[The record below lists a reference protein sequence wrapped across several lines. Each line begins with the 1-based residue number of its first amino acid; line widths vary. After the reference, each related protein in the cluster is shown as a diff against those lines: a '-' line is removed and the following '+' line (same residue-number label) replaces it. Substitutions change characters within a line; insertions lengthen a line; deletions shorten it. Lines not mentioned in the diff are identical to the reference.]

1 MSLVSD
7 PGYLVHSLRL
17 SYLRNVDDPYG
28 GRIISLSPSYTSNP
42 YILAASLADVHRWPE
57 LEYPSSPPISDD
69 EDETSERASGPS
81 GLGGAT
87 GLKHHQTI
95 MGSRSGA
102 LGMRVTGRRA
112 STSKRASQIANRLS
126 SHSEEAAATP
136 QAGPS
141 RANPGGP
148 GDSDARTRPPEI
160 DVTAASASRSLKK
173 EDLPPPEPPA
183 KEIQFIP
190 KFKGAAEMEARR
202 KLRMLARRG
211 QATSAPKPPSV
222 VSKILNPEMSSS
234 EEDDG
239 ILEDDNDD
247 DDDDGF
253 DLDERGDDIM
263 DEGDEFDPDFAAT
276 RTPGIGSDDAS
287 DIASILSGTASA
299 VSISN
304 PSAFGSFSYVGQHMR
319 ARSRLSPVSEGRGL
333 DESHDGQSTSGHPED
348 TDAHFEMVK
357 PPPPADQRTALGPSR
372 QETRRR
378 GASISIPIIDA
389 PAADM
394 TFTRRTLA
402 PARPQA
408 SALTA
413 MLASTGGSANPFS
426 ELYGAISGRG
436 ESAAMDVKVFFPHAR
451 QPRGEV
457 MILNV
462 RKDATVEEVIG
473 FALWTYWEE
482 GWLPKLNDGVGEDD
496 PKLSGI
502 GWIMRIA
509 EDDGEVDED
518 FPPPDRTGKISKFNF
533 DAFAILAATPVQIQ
547 QNEQLESKIQR
558 RPSRI
563 IAAPKKVDTLPATG
577 LVPPSV
583 PAPGTSALFGTTPI
597 LSSSLG
603 PSSSHGPP
611 IFLRIRVADTADAVH
626 ISTTI
631 PVSAGMYMQEALEL
645 VCRKRKL
652 ANPNDYA
659 LILNELNI
667 LIYLDRTVASLEGK
681 RELTLVKR
689 SMLPQL
695 GIEPETRAARTTDP
709 NASIFKR
716 ISDVPEMQSN
726 AATDYTTAYK
736 RYTIYR
742 KMTMLARQER
752 TLAIDGVYV
761 HIMPSANKAKAVFD
775 SGKTLS
781 FHIKSI
787 LVCQQS
793 QKTSTLFKVVVQRDS
808 RNKRYDFEADTP
820 KLAAE
825 IVQAIKSLKVTLDRS
840 STVHRSR
847 RSRHVG

>member
-42 YILAASLADVHRWPE
+42 YILAASLADIHRWPE

-69 EDETSERASGPS
+69 EDDFEKNAPRAL

-102 LGMRVTGRRA
+102 LGMRVTGRRV
-112 STSKRASQIANRLS
+112 STSKRASQIANGLS
-126 SHSEEAAATP
+126 VHPEEPESTP
-136 QAGPS
+136 QAALS
-141 RANPGGP
+141 RTNIIGQ
-148 GDSDARTRPPEI
+148 GDTDARPRPPEVEAI
-160 DVTAASASRSLKK
+160 TATVSGSSPK
-173 EDLPPPEPPA
+173 EDPPPPEPPA

-202 KLRMLARRG
+202 KSRMLARRG
-211 QATSAPKPPSV
+211 QAVSAPKPASIG
-222 VSKILNPEMSSS
+222 SKLPNPEISSS
-234 EEDDG
+234 EEDEG
-239 ILEDDNDD
+239 LLEDENDD
-247 DDDDGF
+247 DF
-253 DLDERGDDIM
+253 DLVECGDDM

-276 RTPGIGSDDAS
+276 RTPGIGSDSAS
-287 DIASILSGTASA
+287 KPLPADHGPALAAPRQDTRKRG
-299 VSISN
+299 VSIC
-304 PSAFGSFSYVGQHMR
+304 Q
-319 ARSRLSPVSEGRGL
+319 
-333 DESHDGQSTSGHPED
+333 
-348 TDAHFEMVK
+348 
-357 PPPPADQRTALGPSR
+357 
-372 QETRRR
+372 
-378 GASISIPIIDA
+378 PIIDA
-389 PAADM
+389 RAPDI
-394 TFTRRTLA
+394 TFMRRTISPVL
-402 PARPQA
+402 PQA
-408 SALTA
+408 SALSA
-413 MLASTGGSANPFS
+413 VLASIGGSANPFS

-436 ESAAMDVKVFFPHAR
+436 ESASMDVKVFFPHAS
-451 QPRGEV
+451 QPNGKAL
-457 MILNV
+457 ILNV
-462 RKDATVEEVIG
+462 RRDANVEEVIG
-473 FALWTYWEE
+473 FALWSYWEE
-482 GWLPKLNDGVGEDD
+482 GWLPKLNEDVSEND
-496 PKLSGI
+496 PTLSGV

-518 FPPPDRTGKISKFNF
+518 FPPPDRAGKISKFNF
-533 DAFAILAATPVQIQ
+533 DAFAILAATPMQSSLAPPYVSGKSSFVYFPVQ
-547 QNEQLESKIQR
+547 QNEQLEGKIQR
-558 RPSRI
+558 RPSRVM
-563 IAAPKKVDTLPATG
+563 AAPKKADALPAPG

-645 VCRKRKL
+645 VCRKAKL

-659 LILNELNI
+659 LILNDLNI

-695 GIEPETRAARTTDP
+695 GIEPETRAMRTTDP

-716 ISDVPEMQSN
+716 ISDVPEMHYS

-742 KMTMLARQER
+742 KMPMLARQER

-761 HIMPSANKAKAVFD
+761 HIMPSAHKAKAVFD

-781 FHIKSI
+781 FHIKSV

-793 QKTSTLFKVVVQRDS
+793 QKTSTLFKIVVQRDN

-825 IVQAIKSLKVTLDRS
+825 IVQVIKSLKATLDRS

>member
-28 GRIISLSPSYTSNP
+28 SRIISLSPSYTSNP
-42 YILAASLADVHRWPE
+42 YVLAASLADPNRWPE

-69 EDETSERASGPS
+69 EDDKAPGTSQPGP
-81 GLGGAT
+81 AT
-87 GLKHHQTI
+87 GIRHHQTI
-95 MGSRSGA
+95 MGNRSGA
-102 LGMRVTGRRA
+102 LGMRITGRRA
-112 STSKRASQIANRLS
+112 STSRRASQVANKHSLAQPDPDTPLPRINPITTADADSARPQEPDVSRS
-126 SHSEEAAATP
+126 SHK
-136 QAGPS
+136 
-141 RANPGGP
+141 
-148 GDSDARTRPPEI
+148 D
-160 DVTAASASRSLKK
+160 
-173 EDLPPPEPPA
+173 DLDPPP
-183 KEIQFIP
+183 KEVQFIP

-211 QATSAPKPPSV
+211 QTSVNPKHASDTN
-222 VSKILNPEMSSS
+222 KYLNPEVSSS
-234 EEDDG
+234 DDADGSLED
-239 ILEDDNDD
+239 DDNDD
-247 DDDDGF
+247 DF
-253 DLDERGDDIM
+253 DLVDRGDEM

-276 RTPGIGSDDAS
+276 RTPGAGFDSAS
-287 DIASILSGTASA
+287 DLASILSGPASA
-299 VSISN
+299 VSASN
-304 PSAFGSFSYVGQHMR
+304 PLNSSSYVP
-319 ARSRLSPVSEGRGL
+319 ARSRLSPVTEARGTDDSESRDDHSAADH
-333 DESHDGQSTSGHPED
+333 DESIV
-348 TDAHFEMVK
+348 AHFEMVN
-357 PPPPADQRTALGPSR
+357 PPPPPPPPDHRTTPFIVRPEGRKRGLSLSLPILDLPPSDIVFSRSAVFPALSKV
-372 QETRRR
+372 
-378 GASISIPIIDA
+378 
-389 PAADM
+389 
-394 TFTRRTLA
+394 
-402 PARPQA
+402 
-408 SALTA
+408 SALST
-413 MLASTGGSANPFS
+413 MLASTGGSANPFN

-436 ESAAMDVKVFFPHAR
+436 ESASMDVKVFFPHAR
-451 QPRGEV
+451 EPKGKV
-457 MILNV
+457 MTLNV
-462 RKDATVEEVIG
+462 RRDATIEEVIG
-473 FALWTYWEE
+473 FAMWSYWEE
-482 GWLPKLNDGVGEDD
+482 GWLPKLIESVSEND

-518 FPPPDRTGKISKFNF
+518 FPPPDRTGKVTKFNF
-533 DAFAILAATPVQIQ
+533 DAFAILAATPLQIQ

-563 IAAPKKVDTLPATG
+563 MAAPKKADALPAPS

-583 PAPGTSALFGTTPI
+583 PGAGTSSLFGTTPV

-611 IFLRIRVADTADAVH
+611 IFLRVRVADTADAVH

-631 PVSAGMYMQEALEL
+631 PVSAGMYLQEALEV

-652 ANPNDYA
+652 ANPQDYA
-659 LILNELNI
+659 LILNDLNL

-689 SMLPQL
+689 SMLPQM
-695 GIEPETRAARTTDP
+695 GIEPESRAMRTTDP

-716 ISDVPEMQSN
+716 ISDVPEMHQGGG
-726 AATDYTTAYK
+726 TDYTAAYK

-742 KMTMLARQER
+742 KMPMLARQER

-781 FHIKSI
+781 FHVKSV

-808 RNKRYDFEADTP
+808 RNKRYDFEADTA

-825 IVQAIKSLKVTLDRS
+825 IVQAIKTLKTSLERS

-847 RSRHVG
+847 RSRHGG

>member
-7 PGYLVHSLRL
+7 PAYLVHNLRL

-42 YILAASLADVHRWPE
+42 YILAASLADVNRWPE

-69 EDETSERASGPS
+69 EADPIDNPGPS
-81 GLGGAT
+81 GIGGAT
-87 GLKHHQTI
+87 RLKHHQTI

-102 LGMRVTGRRA
+102 FGMRVNGNRV
-112 STSKRASQIANRLS
+112 SSSKRASRIANRLS
-126 SHSEEAAATP
+126 NHNEDVSTPHAT
-136 QAGPS
+136 ASRGVLTGPS
-141 RANPGGP
+141 ES
-148 GDSDARTRPPEI
+148 DSRTRGLDVEFIAPSAHRSIQKDEPP
-160 DVTAASASRSLKK
+160 L
-173 EDLPPPEPPA
+173 PEPPT
-183 KEIQFIP
+183 KELQFIP
-190 KFKGAAEMEARR
+190 RFRGAAEMEARR

-211 QATSAPKPPSV
+211 QPTSCPKPASV
-222 VSKILNPEMSSS
+222 NLNPELSSSS
-234 EEDDG
+234 EEDV
-239 ILEDDNDD
+239 LLDDENDD
-247 DDDDGF
+247 DF
-253 DLDERGDDIM
+253 DLVDHGDDIM

-276 RTPGIGSDDAS
+276 RSPGAGSDSAS
-287 DIASILSGTASA
+287 DIASIVSGTASV

-304 PSAFGSFSYVGQHMR
+304 PSAFGSSFVSQHLR
-319 ARSRLSPVSEGRGL
+319 TRSRLSPVLEGRGV
-333 DESHDGQSTSGHPED
+333 EPQENRPTIEYPEG
-348 TDAHFEMVK
+348 DATRFEMVE
-357 PPPPADQRTALGPSR
+357 PPAQPLPQHPVLHPPAQPI
-372 QETRRR
+372 RRR
-378 GASISIPIIDA
+378 GASLSQPIIDA
-389 PAADM
+389 SPSEM
-394 TFTRRTLA
+394 TFTRRAVT
-402 PARPQA
+402 PPRPQA

-413 MLASTGGSANPFS
+413 MLASSGSSSNPFT

-436 ESAAMDVKVFFPHAR
+436 EAAAMDVRVFFPHAR
-451 QPRGEV
+451 QPRGDV
-457 MILNV
+457 VILNV

-482 GWLPKLNDGVGEDD
+482 GWLPKLNEDVSEDD
-496 PKLSGI
+496 PKLSAV
-502 GWIMRIA
+502 GWVLRIA

-518 FPPPDRTGKISKFNF
+518 FPPPDRTGRISKFNF
-533 DAFAILAATPVQIQ
+533 DAFAILAATPTQIQ

-563 IAAPKKVDTLPATG
+563 MAAPKKLDALPAAG
-577 LVPPSV
+577 VVPPSV
-583 PAPGTSALFGTTPI
+583 PGPGTSALFGTTPV

-603 PSSSHGPP
+603 PSSSQGPP
-611 IFLRIRVADTADAVH
+611 IFLRIRVEDTADAVH

-652 ANPNDYA
+652 ANPKDYA
-659 LILNELNI
+659 LILNDLNI

-695 GIEPETRAARTTDP
+695 GIEPESRTARTTDP

-716 ISDVPEMQSN
+716 ISEVPDQSG
-726 AATDYTTAYK
+726 AGTDYTTAYK

-742 KMTMLARQER
+742 KLPMLARQER
-752 TLAIDGVYV
+752 TLAIDGVYI

-781 FHIKSI
+781 FHIKSVV
-787 LVCQQS
+787 VCQQS
-793 QKTSTLFKVVVQRDS
+793 QKSSTLFKIVVQRDS

-820 KLAAE
+820 KLAGEAD
-825 IVQAIKSLKVTLDRS
+825 IHTFPMCRCNKVLCKVKLFTRYDHSKRPWNAL
-840 STVHRSR
+840 VL
-847 RSRHVG
+847 

>member
-1 MSLVSD
+1 MSLVND

-28 GRIISLSPSYTSNP
+28 GRIISWSPSYTSNP

-69 EDETSERASGPS
+69 EGDSDKNVRGPS
-81 GLGGAT
+81 GLGGAI

-102 LGMRVTGRRA
+102 LGMRVTGRRG
-112 STSKRASQIANRLS
+112 STSKRASQIANRHT
-126 SHSEEAAATP
+126 SHHEEPESTP
-136 QAGPS
+136 QAALS
-141 RANPGGP
+141 RTNAIGQ
-148 GDSDARTRPPEI
+148 EV
-160 DVTAASASRSLKK
+160 DVVVAASAAKSLPK
-173 EDLPPPEPPA
+173 EDPPPPEPPA

-202 KLRMLARRG
+202 KLRMQARQG
-211 QATSAPKPPSV
+211 QPISAPRLPSIT
-222 VSKILNPEMSSS
+222 SKHLNPEISS
-234 EEDDG
+234 EEEDEG
-239 ILEDDNDD
+239 LLEDENVDD
-247 DDDDGF
+247 S
-253 DLDERGDDIM
+253 DLDECGDDM

-276 RTPGIGSDDAS
+276 RTPGISSDSAS
-287 DIASILSGTASA
+287 DIGSILSGTAS
-299 VSISN
+299 VTSISN
-304 PSAFGSFSYVGQHMR
+304 PSAFGSFSYVGQHTR
-319 ARSRLSPVSEGRGL
+319 IRSRLSPVSEGRGL
-333 DESHDGQSTSGHPED
+333 DESHDGQSADEHRKAID
-348 TDAHFEMVK
+348 DRFEMIK
-357 PPPPADQRTALGPSR
+357 LLQPSNHRPVLAAPR
-372 QETRRR
+372 QEARKR
-378 GASISIPIIDA
+378 GVSISQSILVA
-389 PAADM
+389 PTSDIA
-394 TFTRRTLA
+394 FTRLQVT
-402 PARPQA
+402 PVRPQV
-408 SALTA
+408 SALSA

-426 ELYGAISGRG
+426 ELYGSISGRG
-436 ESAAMDVKVFFPHAR
+436 ESASMDVKVFFPHAR
-451 QPRGEV
+451 QPKGKV
-457 MILNV
+457 MLLNV
-462 RKDATVEEVIG
+462 RRDATVEEVIG
-473 FALWTYWEE
+473 FTLWSYWEE
-482 GWLPKLNDGVGEDD
+482 GWLPKLNEGVREDD

-533 DAFAILAATPVQIQ
+533 DAFAILAASPVQRKSMCLLHPVWFPQ
-547 QNEQLESKIQR
+547 
-558 RPSRI
+558 
-563 IAAPKKVDTLPATG
+563 
-577 LVPPSV
+577 SV
-583 PAPGTSALFGTTPI
+583 PGPGTSALFGTTPI

-652 ANPNDYA
+652 ANPKDYA
-659 LILNELNI
+659 LILNDLNM
-667 LIYLDRTVASLEGK
+667 LVYLDRTVASLEGK

-695 GIEPETRAARTTDP
+695 GIEPETRAMRTTDP
-709 NASIFKR
+709 NGSYNIPHHPCIVLTICIPASIFKR
-716 ISDVPEMQSN
+716 ISDVPDMQYN

-736 RYTIYR
+736 RYTVYR
-742 KMTMLARQER
+742 KMPMLARQER
-752 TLAIDGVYV
+752 TLAIDGVYI
-761 HIMPSANKAKAVFD
+761 HIMPSAHKAKAVFD
-775 SGKTLS
+775 SGKTALIS
-781 FHIKSI
+781 YKEYCGMPT
-787 LVCQQS
+787 VA
-793 QKTSTLFKVVVQRDS
+793 KTSTLFKVVVQRDS

-825 IVQAIKSLKVTLDRS
+825 IVQAIKSLKATLDRS

>member
-42 YILAASLADVHRWPE
+42 YILAASLADIERWPE
-57 LEYPSSPPISDD
+57 LDYPSSPPISDD
-69 EDETSERASGPS
+69 EDDPEEKLSGPP
-81 GLGGAT
+81 GPGGAT

-112 STSKRASQIANRLS
+112 STSKRASQINSLRMS
-126 SHSEEAAATP
+126 QEEPESTP
-136 QAGPS
+136 QS
-141 RANPGGP
+141 RANPIAHGKY
-148 GDSDARTRPPEI
+148 DVCLRPPEVE
-160 DVTAASASRSLKK
+160 VTAASASRSSPKG
-173 EDLPPPEPPA
+173 DPPPPEPPA
-183 KEIQFIP
+183 KDIQFIP

-202 KLRMLARRG
+202 KLRMQARRG
-211 QATSAPKPPSV
+211 QAIPAPTPASDRFKH
-222 VSKILNPEMSSS
+222 LNPEDSSS

-239 ILEDDNDD
+239 LLEDENDD
-247 DDDDGF
+247 DF
-253 DLDERGDDIM
+253 DLECGDDM

-276 RTPGIGSDDAS
+276 RTPAIGSDSAS
-287 DIASILSGTASA
+287 DIGSVLSGTASA
-299 VSISN
+299 ISVSN
-304 PSAFGSFSYVGQHMR
+304 PSAFGSFSYRGQHMHT
-319 ARSRLSPVSEGRGL
+319 RSRLSPVSEGRGV
-333 DESHDGQSTSGHPED
+333 DESHDGHSAKEHPKAIN
-348 TDAHFEMVK
+348 TQFEMIK
-357 PPPPADQRTALGPSR
+357 APPALVPT
-372 QETRRR
+372 QETRKR
-378 GASISIPIIDA
+378 GVSISQPITDA
-389 PAADM
+389 PALDI
-394 TFTRRTLA
+394 TFTRRNVT
-402 PARPQA
+402 PVRPQV
-408 SALTA
+408 SALSA
-413 MLASTGGSANPFS
+413 VLASTGGSANPFS

-436 ESAAMDVKVFFPHAR
+436 ESASMDVKVFFPHAR
-451 QPRGEV
+451 QPTGKA

-462 RKDATVEEVIG
+462 RRDATVEEVIG
-473 FALWTYWEE
+473 FSLWSFWEE
-482 GWLPKLNDGVGEDD
+482 GWLPKLNEGVDESD
-496 PKLSGI
+496 PKLCGM

-518 FPPPDRTGKISKFNF
+518 FPPPDRAGKISKFNF
-533 DAFAILAATPVQIQ
+533 DAFAVLAATPLQIQ

-558 RPSRI
+558 RPSRVM
-563 IAAPKKVDTLPATG
+563 AARKKVDVLSVPG

-583 PAPGTSALFGTTPI
+583 PGPGSSALFGTTPI

-645 VCRKRKL
+645 VCRKAKL

-659 LILNELNI
+659 LILNDPNI

-681 RELTLVKR
+681 RELTLIKR

-695 GIEPETRAARTTDP
+695 GIEPETRAMRTTDP

-716 ISDVPEMQSN
+716 ISDVPEMHYG

-742 KMTMLARQER
+742 KMPMLARQER

-761 HIMPSANKAKAVFD
+761 HIMPSAHKAKAVFD

-781 FHIKSI
+781 FHIKSV

-825 IVQAIKSLKVTLDRS
+825 IVQVIKSLKATLDRS